1 MLPMNKLLQIKK
13 KGNPITN
20 TIPESSFQSIS
31 AQNTDLKSMLAH
43 FDDRFNSLNSTIESF
58 KCFFTDEFRKLS
70 ETVTSWSSKITTM
83 DSCINTIVDCINDLD
98 KEVSKVNSYQ
108 IELNDLKQ
116 KINELPSAIRRHLKK
131 RPVASKSGYCL
142 NPDTDI
148 DFVTRVAIKN
158 DSVENKPRP
167 IILKM
172 QARYKKDDFLSS
184 LRKIKNL
191 KASDLGYAGVN
202 TPIYANDHLST
213 YIYISSK

>member
-1 MLPMNKLLQIKK
+1 M
-13 KGNPITN
+13 
-20 TIPESSFQSIS
+20 E
-31 AQNTDLKSMLAH
+31 
-43 FDDRFNSLNSTIESF
+43 
-58 KCFFTDEFRKLS
+58 
-70 ETVTSWSSKITTM
+70 
-83 DSCINTIVDCINDLD
+83 SCINTIVDRINDLD

-116 KINELPSAIRRHLKK
+116 KINELSEGTLRNDQWVRRSNIQINGIPHKK
-131 RPVASKSGYCL
+131 CENLIQIVKSLASKSGYCS

-202 TPIYANDHLST
+202 TSIYANDHLTT
-213 YIYISSK
+213 YNTRKSLLNEARRRAKEKGFMYCWVLSQGKTMGSLKNQYTID